1 MPSMSFYTDD
11 ETKGRLEQLAEAEK
25 RSVSNYLTL
34 LVNRTWETTYPQ
46 PFPEGKGE
54 GKKVY
59 EAPVVTELDGKPAGS
74 QA

>member
-11 ETKGRLEQLAEAEK
+11 DTKGRLEQLAEAEK

-34 LVNRTWETTYPQ
+34 LVNRTWEAVNGPR
-46 PFPEGKGE
+46 PKGE
-54 GKKVY
+54 GEKKAY